1 MMREG
6 VLQMKN
12 GVTAWWRRRD
22 IYDLLAAVFIVMC
35 IVLVV
40 VNISMYPVYL
50 DIPYH
55 MAVTSGFQEAGGVT
69 TWDFWDYAPSGRPHI
84 YPPLLHVGMS
94 MLEDI
99 GLPEQATAI
108 LVCVIMFPLILLSLW
123 WAMRRMFGS
132 RAAFYALLLVGV
144 PYAFFYQTGITIAAS
159 LVLALTP
166 LVFLALEED
175 HKIAS
180 MLLLAMC
187 LYTHLVLGH
196 LVALAL
202 FIYLLH
208 RREAWKKV
216 MTVLVGAYLLF
227 LPWGIVVI
235 SNLGSFTAS
244 QPGLGSDLALH
255 ILLWGLAAAGFV
267 VCYLRK
273 KQYYLLPAYLLS
285 MVPIAFF
292 YSHRFWEGHVFLPLA
307 MLGGVALDRLHAFL
321 SERLSRRMPSALYA
335 RAAVGVLLGVLLV
348 LVLFVDPVL
357 ASTSNRPA
365 LQALQDRASLP
376 GGAEGAKPP
385 TGTAETPYLLPG
397 DAGTS
402 YPPRDIYPYQQSQ
415 QSDDIPLA
423 ARQGLPNRYT
433 SPPGLDQPQV
443 LPRAADTGLP
453 RRPLQ
458 RLSDLGGGSIEMS
471 LQPTTLTIL
480 LGLEE
485 APRRQLGAEEVFGE
499 ENEELMAAIMEYG
512 EPGDVVFVPEGR
524 LGDLIYAMTGLY
536 ATQGMFH
543 EVQPEVQ
550 PDPLTE
556 ADLAVVN
563 VASGVLSSGVAR
575 NGLSTALEE
584 EGWSRVER
592 VGRYIIFVHDSS
604 QGTDAAESTGTAG
617 GSAALPL
624 WAAYAL
630 LLAAAVA
637 IIVDFF
643 LRGHGHGSPGG
654 PPVTSPPQGTCW
666 GSAGRDNAVLAVIPA
681 HDEEGNVGEVVSEIR
696 RVCPGL
702 DILVVDDGSR
712 DRTGEEALL
721 AGAMVLR
728 LDENMGVGEAE
739 RRGLAFAFGRGYSFA
754 VRLDGDGQ
762 HPAQSVASLLE
773 PLCCGKA
780 DVALGSRFMT
790 GSCGEYKASRL
801 RRLGMAYF
809 RVALRLSTSLHFSDP
824 TSGYRAYSRRAMY
837 LLSRAEPLRYPEV
850 TSLGLLAANG
860 LKVREVAVEMRPRRN
875 GRSSIGVRQAA
886 AMIIGVSLE
895 LLRVPRTYPQRS
907 EEPVLV

>member
-1 MMREG
+1 
-6 VLQMKN
+6 MK
-12 GVTAWWRRRD
+12 AWWRRRD
-22 IYDLLAAVFIVMC
+22 IYDLLAAVFIVLC

-69 TWDFWDYAPSGRPHI
+69 TWDFWDYAPEGRPHI

-94 MLEDI
+94 MLQDI
-99 GLPEQATAI
+99 GLPEQATAT
-108 LVCVIMFPLILLSLW
+108 LVCVIMFPLILLSSW
-123 WAMRRMFGS
+123 WAMRRLFGS

-175 HKIAS
+175 HKLAS

-216 MTVLVGAYLLF
+216 MTVLVGAYILY
-227 LPWGIVVI
+227 LPWGIVVL

-244 QPGLGSDLALH
+244 QPGMGSDLALH

-267 VCYLRK
+267 VCYFRK
-273 KQYYLLPAYLLS
+273 RQYYLLPAYLLS

-321 SERLSRRMPSALYA
+321 AERLSRRISTASYA
-335 RAAVGVLLGVLLV
+335 RAAAGVLLGVLLA
-348 LVLFVDPVL
+348 LVLFADPVL
-357 ASTSNRPA
+357 ASTSERPA

-376 GGAEGAKPP
+376 GGSEDASPP
-385 TGTAETPYLLPG
+385 AGTAGVPYQSPG
-397 DAGTS
+397 DAGTP
-402 YPPRDIYPYQQSQ
+402 YPPQGVYPDPQSG
-415 QSDDIPLA
+415 DVPPA
-423 ARQGLPNRYT
+423 ARQRLPDPYT
-433 SPPGLDQPQV
+433 STPGSSQPQV
-443 LPRAADTGLP
+443 LPRAADMGLP

-458 RLSDLGGGSIEMS
+458 RMSDLGGGSIEMS
-471 LQPTTLTIL
+471 LQPTTLTVL

-550 PDPLTE
+550 PDPMTE

-563 VASGVLSSGVAR
+563 AASGMLSGGGAR
-575 NGLSTALEE
+575 DGLSTVLEE

-592 VGRYIIFVHDSS
+592 VGRYVIFVRDSS
-604 QGTDAAESTGTAG
+604 QGAYTAESNTTG

-630 LLAAAVA
+630 LLAAAVV
-637 IIVDFF
+637 IIADLF
-643 LRGHGHGSPGG
+643 LRRPGHGNRGG
-654 PPVTSPPQGTCW
+654 PPMASPPRGTCD
-666 GSAGRDNAVLAVIPA
+666 GGAGRDNAVLAVIPA
-681 HDEEGNVGEVVSEIR
+681 HDEEDNVGEVVSEIR
-696 RVCPGL
+696 RICPGL
-702 DILVVDDGSR
+702 DVLVVDDGSR
-712 DRTGEEALL
+712 DRTGEKALL

-739 RRGLAFAFGRGYSFA
+739 RRGLSYAFGHGYTLV

-762 HPAQSVASLLE
+762 HPAESIVSLLA

-780 DVALGSRFMT
+780 DVALGSRFMA
-790 GSCGEYKASRL
+790 GSRGEYRASRL

-809 RVALRLSTSLHFSDP
+809 RTALRLSTSLRFSDP
-824 TSGYRAYSRRAMY
+824 TSGYRAYSRKAMY

-850 TSLGLLAANG
+850 TSLALLAANG
-860 LKVREVAVEMRPRRN
+860 MKVREVPVEMQPRRN

-886 AMIIGVSLE
+886 AMIAGVSLE
-895 LLRVPRTYPQRS
+895 LLRVPRTSPRRS
-907 EEPVLV
+907 EEPVLA

>member
-1 MMREG
+1 
-6 VLQMKN
+6 MKN
-12 GVTAWWRRRD
+12 GMTAWWRRRD
-22 IYDLLAAVFIVMC
+22 TYDLLAAVFIVLC

-94 MLEDI
+94 MLQDI
-99 GLPEQATAI
+99 GLPVQATAT

-123 WAMRRMFGS
+123 WAMRRLFGS

-216 MTVLVGAYLLF
+216 ITVLVGAYLLY

-244 QPGLGSDLALH
+244 EPGLGSDLALH

-321 SERLSRRMPSALYA
+321 SERLSRRISVASYA
-335 RAAVGVLLGVLLV
+335 RAAAGVLLGVLLV
-348 LVLFVDPVL
+348 PVLFVDPVL

-365 LQALQDRASLP
+365 PQALQDRASLP
-376 GGAEGAKPP
+376 AMAEGANPP
-385 TGTAETPYLLPG
+385 AGTAETPYLLPG
-397 DAGTS
+397 DAGAS
-402 YPPRDIYPYQQSQ
+402 YQPRDVYPYQRSG
-415 QSDDIPLA
+415 DIPPA
-423 ARQGLPNRYT
+423 ARQGLPDPYT

-443 LPRAADTGLP
+443 LPHADETGLP

-458 RLSDLGGGSIEMS
+458 RLRGLSGDSVEMS
-471 LQPTTLTIL
+471 LQPTTLPVL

-485 APRRQLGAEEVFGE
+485 APRQQPGVEEVFGE
-499 ENEELMAAIMEYG
+499 ENEDLMAAILEYG
-512 EPGDVVFVPEGR
+512 EPGDVVFAPEGR

-563 VASGVLSSGVAR
+563 VASGAMAAGVVRSGS
-575 NGLSTALEE
+575 STALEE
-584 EGWSRVER
+584 EGWSRVDR
-592 VGRYIIFVHDSS
+592 VGRYVIFVRDSS
-604 QGTDAAESTGTAG
+604 LGEGTAEG
-617 GSAALPL
+617 TSTAEGSAALPL
-624 WAAYAL
+624 WAAYLL

-637 IIVDFF
+637 ISADFF
-643 LRGHGHGSPGG
+643 MHRPGQGSRGG
-654 PPVTSPPQGTCW
+654 PPEVSPPQGTCG
-666 GSAGRDNAVLAVIPA
+666 GSGEKAVLAVIPA

-728 LDENMGVGEAE
+728 LDEKMGVGEAE
-739 RRGLAFAFGRGYSFA
+739 RRGLAFAFGQGYSFA

-762 HPAQSVASLLE
+762 HPADSIAKLLA
-773 PLCCGKA
+773 PLCCGRA
-780 DVALGSRFMT
+780 DVALGSRFMA
-790 GSCGEYKASRL
+790 GSRKGYTTSRV

-809 RVALRLSTSLHFSDP
+809 RALLRSSTSLHFNDP
-824 TSGYRAYSRRAMY
+824 TSGYRAYGRKAMY

-850 TSLGLLAANG
+850 TSLRLLTANG
-860 LKVREVAVEMRPRRN
+860 MKVCEVAVEMRSRQN
-875 GRSSIGVRQAA
+875 GRSSIGTWQAV
-886 AMIIGVSLE
+886 AMIAGVTLE
-895 LLRVPRTYPQRS
+895 LLRVPRALPRRS
-907 EEPVLV
+907 EKPVLA